1 MSKDMNRREFL
12 KASVATGA
20 VLVGGD
26 LLQGGS
32 VAYGGVKI
40 PEIEKVTIMIITDNY
55 YDALRPDS
63 KIAKRYRMKPGTSVY
78 NLNLHAEHGLAYY
91 VETVV
96 DGRTHCFLFDYGVDF
111 QGVSKNIELLNIDFK
126 ALEALGLS
134 HGHFDHWGA
143 FLALLKWQREKIPK
157 GIPLFVGEEA
167 FVERFFRTPTGVA
180 SLELLKRED
189 VENLGLVK
197 IIEIK
202 DPTQIVPGAYFTGN
216 IERVTD
222 YEKGSPALLIKRGD
236 KFEQDNFI
244 GEQGL
249 VFNAKGKG
257 LIVLSGCAHAGI
269 VNTVKHAQKM
279 TGIQKVHA
287 VMGGF
292 HLTGAR
298 QEIIQRT
305 IADIKTIGP
314 DYIVPTH
321 CTGYEAITAF
331 QKEMPEQFILNTSGT
346 RYLFTA

>member
-1 MSKDMNRREFL
+1 MT
-12 KASVATGA
+12 SVATGA
-20 VLVGGD
+20 VLVGSD

-32 VAYGGVKI
+32 VAYGAVKI
-40 PEIEKVTIMIITDNY
+40 PEIEKATIMIITDNY

-78 NLNLHAEHGLAYY
+78 NLNLHAEHGLAYH

-111 QGVSKNIELLNIDFK
+111 QGVSRNIELLNIDFK
-126 ALEALGLS
+126 VLEALGLS

-167 FVERFFRTPTGVA
+167 FVERFFRTPTGVG

-222 YEKGSPALLIKRGD
+222 YEKGSPA
-236 KFEQDNFI
+236 
-244 GEQGL
+244 
-249 VFNAKGKG
+249 
-257 LIVLSGCAHAGI
+257 
-269 VNTVKHAQKM
+269 
-279 TGIQKVHA
+279 
-287 VMGGF
+287 
-292 HLTGAR
+292 
-298 QEIIQRT
+298 
-305 IADIKTIGP
+305 
-314 DYIVPTH
+314 Y
-321 CTGYEAITAF
+321 
-331 QKEMPEQFILNTSGT
+331 
-346 RYLFTA
+346 